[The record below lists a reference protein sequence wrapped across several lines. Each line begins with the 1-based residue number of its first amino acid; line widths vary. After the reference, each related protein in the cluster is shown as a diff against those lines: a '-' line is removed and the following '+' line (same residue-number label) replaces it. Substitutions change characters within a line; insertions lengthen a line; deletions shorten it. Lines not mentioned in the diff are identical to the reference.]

1 MISKLLLFFYSLCDP
16 LRLEKDSMR
25 EEVHSTY
32 SEPYT
37 LTSSSLSSLSSLSLS
52 LSLSMLVSFT
62 SSLSSL
68 SSGSLLILLQLSQM
82 NHDYPNKDNKILVT
96 LEKEKEIERE
106 LEEMSELG
114 EMVKNKNAI
123 KNKKLFQCFM
133 KDEYVKVDSDYVI
146 DLDSDSDSDE
156 EDYSYFVDF
165 YNENEQL

>member
-32 SEPYT
+32 SDLNEPYT
-37 LTSSSLSSLSSLSLS
+37 LTSSSLSYLSSLSSS
-52 LSLSMLVSFT
+52 LSLLVSLT
-62 SSLSSL
+62 TSLSSL
-68 SSGSLLILLQLSQM
+68 SSGSLLKLLQLSKL
-82 NHDYPNKDNKILVT
+82 NHVIPKEENNILVT
-96 LEKEKEIERE
+96 LEKEIEKE
-106 LEEMSELG
+106 LEELEELG
-114 EMVKNKNAI
+114 EIVKNKNAI

-133 KDEYVKVDSDYVI
+133 KDPYVKVDSYYDYVI
-146 DLDSDSDSDE
+146 DLDFESDE